1 MCAVK
6 VFRSDSSIC
15 LCILYIY
22 IPITNNYQKC
32 CHFYIPV
39 NFLRTQLDKNQPSIT
54 SVMGKSKA
62 AKKSITISDS
72 DDDDDTP
79 RLGLSSAA
87 ARGV

>member
-1 MCAVK
+1 
-6 VFRSDSSIC
+6 
-15 LCILYIY
+15 
-22 IPITNNYQKC
+22 
-32 CHFYIPV
+32 
-39 NFLRTQLDKNQPSIT
+39 
-54 SVMGKSKA
+54 MGKSKA